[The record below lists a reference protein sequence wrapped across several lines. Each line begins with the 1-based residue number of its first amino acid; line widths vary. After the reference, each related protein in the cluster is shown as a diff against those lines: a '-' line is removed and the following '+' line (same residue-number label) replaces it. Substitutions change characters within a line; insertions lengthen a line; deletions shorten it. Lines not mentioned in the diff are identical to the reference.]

1 MRPFFICPFL
11 YLSLSLNPLR
21 SLLDRCKIKFLIT
34 KGIEEKREPIKNY
47 KSYSVNRCSAEP
59 QVHLQWQR
67 PTALCR
73 KPINRIPCF
82 NLSSKPSTPYLS
94 SALRIQTPINPF
106 LSDSL
111 RRALSWREAPDT
123 EHTLSCEKQS

>member
-1 MRPFFICPFL
+1 MTHRPIFISLCPL
-11 YLSLSLNPLR
+11 PSPESIRPLQDQIFNHKR
-21 SLLDRCKIKFLIT
+21 YR
-34 KGIEEKREPIKNY
+34 EERTPIRNY

-59 QVHLQWQR
+59 QVHQQWQR

-73 KPINRIPCF
+73 KPISQIPCF
-82 NLSSKPSTPYLS
+82 SLSSTHSTPYLS

-111 RRALSWREAPDT
+111 RRALSWREDPDT